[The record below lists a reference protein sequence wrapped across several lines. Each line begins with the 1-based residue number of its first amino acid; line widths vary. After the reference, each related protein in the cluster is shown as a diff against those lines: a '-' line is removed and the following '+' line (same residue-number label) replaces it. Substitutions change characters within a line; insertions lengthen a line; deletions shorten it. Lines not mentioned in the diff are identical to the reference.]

1 MNINKL
7 SFKMFM
13 KLKFKGI
20 IYFQKVCSQ
29 GTFGKECNATCGN
42 CFGECDRISGICLNG
57 CAPGYIG
64 LLCKKR
70 KYLVNL
76 RIHTFDTLK

>member
-1 MNINKL
+1 MSINNL

-13 KLKFKGI
+13 KLNSEDQCI
-20 IYFQKVCSQ
+20 NTACSQ

-42 CFGECDRISGICLNG
+42 CLGECDHISGTCLNG

-64 LLCKKR
+64 PLCRTR
-70 KYLVNL
+70 KYLVDL
-76 RIHTFDTLK
+76 GIHTFDTFK

>member
-20 IYFQKVCSQ
+20 IYIQKVCSQ

-42 CFGECDRISGICLNG
+42 CQGECDHISGICLNG

-64 LLCKKR
+64 PLCKTR

-76 RIHTFDTLK
+76 RIHTFDT